1 MRFGFLWK
9 NILVERLVEKQ
20 DHSPEE
26 KGASCRAWHESSGW
40 ENLGFPIIC
49 SEHIGQ
55 QFGFHNF
62 ARRQGPDQ
70 LPLASDVD
78 VVACVKAQQEII
90 KRYKDL
96 LETNQKSNEKHSMST
111 WYVRYEP
118 WTNSKAS
125 KPIVT
130 QNHYIASWQAI
141 TCASVEKL
149 MGWET

>member
-90 KRYKDL
+90 KSIRTY
-96 LETNQKSNEKHSMST
+96 
-111 WYVRYEP
+111 W
-118 WTNSKAS
+118 
-125 KPIVT
+125 KPIKSPMKNIVWVHGMSDMNLG
-130 QNHYIASWQAI
+130 QIPRQANPLSPKTI
-141 TCASVEKL
+141 TSPRDKQLHARQSKS
-149 MGWET
+149 